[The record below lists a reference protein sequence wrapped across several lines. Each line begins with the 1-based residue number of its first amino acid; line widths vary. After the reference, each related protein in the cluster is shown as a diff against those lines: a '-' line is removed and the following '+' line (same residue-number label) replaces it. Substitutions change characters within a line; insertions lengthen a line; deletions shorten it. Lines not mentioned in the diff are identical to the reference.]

1 LSCCSQWGKGRALL
15 IQSVSPIKSTICIAD
30 VEERDM
36 TEKDEDD
43 EGAMR
48 FATLESRF
56 ENKETV
62 RNWFFIII
70 IIIIIIISKKKRKK
84 KKEIRYNYEK

>member
-1 LSCCSQWGKGRALL
+1 MLSFCSQWEKGRALL
-15 IQSVSPIKSTICIAD
+15 IQSFSPIKATICIAD

-36 TEKDEDD
+36 TETDEDD

-62 RNWFFIII
+62 RNWLTI
-70 IIIIIIISKKKRKK
+70 KPLCLQNQKMAKAP
-84 KKEIRYNYEK
+84 